1 VSGNF
6 ELHAVTG
13 AFGFTGRYIA
23 QRLINAGKR
32 VRALIGRNR
41 PNPFGDRIEVARLQ
55 FDDFQALVDS
65 LKGVDVLYNTYWVR
79 FNYGETT
86 FERAVQNSQMLIRA
100 AEEAGVRRLVH
111 ISITNPSEDSPLPY
125 FRGKALVERAIRNS
139 SLSYGIIRPTV
150 LFGEGDIL
158 LNNIAYFLRRFPIFI
173 VPGKGDYRLQPVYV
187 DDVAALAVEAGERMD
202 NFALDAVGP
211 EVFTFAEIVRLI
223 RDAVGSKAKIV
234 HAPPS
239 LTMLSIRVLNY
250 FVNDIVLTREE
261 LEGLMANRLVSDQP
275 PTCPTRFSEWLR
287 ENAEQ
292 MGLHYASEL
301 KRHFLTTSAVGCL
314 LI

>member
-100 AEEAGVRRLVH
+100 AEEAGIRRLVH

-211 EVFTFAEIVRLI
+211 EVFTFAELVRLI

-239 LTMLSIRVLNY
+239 LTMLCIRVLNY

-261 LEGLMANRLVSDQP
+261 LEGLMANPLVSDQP

-301 KRHFLTTSAVGCL
+301 KRHFLIISAVGCL
-314 LI
+314 LL

>member
-1 VSGNF
+1 MSGNF

-65 LKGVDVLYNTYWVR
+65 LKGVAVLYNTYWVR

-211 EVFTFAEIVRLI
+211 EVFTFAELVRLI
-223 RDAVGSKAKIV
+223 KDAVGSKAKIV

-239 LTMLSIRVLNY
+239 LTMLCIGVLNY

-261 LEGLMANRLVSDQP
+261 LEGLMANLLVSDQP

-301 KRHFLTTSAVGCL
+301 KRHFLIISAVGCL
-314 LI
+314 LL

>member
-23 QRLINAGKR
+23 QRLINASKR

-211 EVFTFAEIVRLI
+211 EVFTFAELVRLI
-223 RDAVGSKAKIV
+223 KDAVGSKAKIV

-239 LTMLSIRVLNY
+239 LTMLCIGVLNY

-261 LEGLMANRLVSDQP
+261 LEGLMANLLVSDQP

-314 LI
+314 LL

>member
-211 EVFTFAEIVRLI
+211 EVFTFAELVRLI

-261 LEGLMANRLVSDQP
+261 LEGLMANLLVSDQP

-301 KRHFLTTSAVGCL
+301 KRHFLIISAVGCL
-314 LI
+314 LL

>member
-100 AEEAGVRRLVH
+100 AEEAFVRRLVH

-211 EVFTFAEIVRLI
+211 EVFTFAELVRLI

-239 LTMLSIRVLNY
+239 LTMLCIGVLNY

-261 LEGLMANRLVSDQP
+261 LEGLMANLLVSDQP

-314 LI
+314 LL

>member
-1 VSGNF
+1 
-6 ELHAVTG
+6 
-13 AFGFTGRYIA
+13 
-23 QRLINAGKR
+23 
-32 VRALIGRNR
+32 
-41 PNPFGDRIEVARLQ
+41 
-55 FDDFQALVDS
+55 
-65 LKGVDVLYNTYWVR
+65 
-79 FNYGETT
+79 
-86 FERAVQNSQMLIRA
+86 
-100 AEEAGVRRLVH
+100 
-111 ISITNPSEDSPLPY
+111 
-125 FRGKALVERAIRNS
+125 
-139 SLSYGIIRPTV
+139 V

-211 EVFTFAEIVRLI
+211 EVFTFAELVRLI

-239 LTMLSIRVLNY
+239 LTMLCIRVLNY

-261 LEGLMANRLVSDQP
+261 LEGLMANLLVSDQP

-314 LI
+314 LL